1 MPAKSRNCLPGSF
14 RADFFGVSSAIC
26 LNSGLKFLSY
36 KEAGKKMVSE
46 LDVSKV
52 KFVLFDW
59 DNTLVESKTPL
70 LFAIRQV
77 IAEKNLPSWEALQS
91 VRDHELS
98 FKANFKNFL
107 TAEQMKFMSAMPK
120 FICRT

>member
-1 MPAKSRNCLPGSF
+1 
-14 RADFFGVSSAIC
+14 
-26 LNSGLKFLSY
+26 
-36 KEAGKKMVSE
+36 MVSE

-59 DNTLVESKTPL
+59 DNTLAESKTPL

>member
-1 MPAKSRNCLPGSF
+1 
-14 RADFFGVSSAIC
+14 
-26 LNSGLKFLSY
+26 
-36 KEAGKKMVSE
+36 MVSE

-59 DNTLVESKTPL
+59 DNTLAESKTPL

-91 VRDHELS
+91 VRDHLRQIL
-98 FKANFKNFL
+98 KIFL